1 MCPSFH
7 LCICGV
13 ENGIQ
18 CLFGILSEFKHDTG
32 GCVYGY
38 VWWWLKLIFVMVV
51 MIDLTRAVNIYCSCV
66 SLSVI
71 FSYTWTTVPQV
82 KCYSMIKRLSTKDEL
97 LIYLLHI
104 SMLILFPVWH
114 RYVLFY
120 NSDSS
125 LCSYFCIVISYLKSR
140 QHWSWFALTCWVE

>member
-1 MCPSFH
+1 
-7 LCICGV
+7 
-13 ENGIQ
+13 
-18 CLFGILSEFKHDTG
+18 
-32 GCVYGY
+32 
-38 VWWWLKLIFVMVV
+38 MVV

-104 SMLILFPVWH
+104 SMLILFPV
-114 RYVLFY
+114 
-120 NSDSS
+120 
-125 LCSYFCIVISYLKSR
+125 
-140 QHWSWFALTCWVE
+140 